1 VRGWLV
7 SRLGG
12 VAIAV
17 AIGLVVV
24 PGTASAEPEDPTDGQ
39 LGAAQQAADGAAAHV
54 GQILTQLGTAQAA
67 VASAHADASAAR
79 DRYEQELAS
88 HQSARAAADTAQV
101 VAQRAQQ
108 ELAVA
113 RADVAAFARSS
124 YMTGSTS
131 PGLQVLL
138 SSAGPAQLLERAALL
153 HAVGQGRSDAVD
165 RLTVVQRESADASA
179 AAGTAL
185 AAAATLRDRAAAELA
200 SAEQTEAAARRLAE
214 AFQAQRATMQAQLEQ
229 ARTTLVALQAE
240 RTAAEQY
247 ARQQAAARSAAAMSS
262 RATSSGSQPTA
273 RRPSPPSASSGGG
286 SSSAAPVPGTSA
298 HDWNA
303 VAECESGGNWS
314 INTGNGYYG
323 GLQFSQS
330 TWEAYGGAAH
340 AARADLATPSQQIA
354 VAEEVLAGQGAGA
367 WPTCGKN
374 LTAGV

>member
-1 VRGWLV
+1 
-7 SRLGG
+7 
-12 VAIAV
+12 
-17 AIGLVVV
+17 
-24 PGTASAEPEDPTDGQ
+24 
-39 LGAAQQAADGAAAHV
+39 
-54 GQILTQLGTAQAA
+54 
-67 VASAHADASAAR
+67 
-79 DRYEQELAS
+79 
-88 HQSARAAADTAQV
+88 
-101 VAQRAQQ
+101 
-108 ELAVA
+108 
-113 RADVAAFARSS
+113 
-124 YMTGSTS
+124 MTGSTS

-138 SSAGPAQLLERAALL
+138 TSAGPAQLLERAALL
-153 HAVGQGRSDAVD
+153 HAVGRSRSDAVD
-165 RLTVVQRESADASA
+165 RLTVAQRQSADASA
-179 AAGTAL
+179 SARTAL
-185 AAAATLRDRAAAELA
+185 AAVATLRDRAAAELA
-200 SAEQTEAAARRLAE
+200 SADQMETAARRLAE
-214 AFQAQRATMQAQLEQ
+214 AFQAQRATMQAQLQQ

-247 ARQQAAARSAAAMSS
+247 AQQQATARSAAA
-262 RATSSGSQPTA
+262 TSSGAQPPA
-273 RRPSPPSASSGGG
+273 PRSPSPPAVSGGG
-286 SSSAAPVPGTSA
+286 SLSAGPAPSTST